1 MEKYIL
7 GKKSVIEAFKS
18 NRLKALYT
26 KVVFPEVS
34 DIKKKNIPVYFGN
47 NKIFG
52 TFNNVNHQNV
62 IGVVDS
68 KEKLFIEDIQEFL
81 EITNNV
87 SSKLTNKK
95 IVLVLD
101 EIQDAGNFGSIM
113 RTSFGLGVKNL
124 IFKKDN
130 QVQINETVMKTS
142 MGSYEQLNLL
152 RVTNLSNT
160 IEKLK
165 DNGYWIVSSA
175 LNDDSIDISKQK
187 LNFDKVAIIFGNEN
201 NGVSPNLLKKSDA
214 IIKIPMEDNSVQ
226 SFNVSVSVGIILFY
240 LLF

>member
-1 MEKYIL
+1 MEKYVL
-7 GKKSVIEAFKS
+7 GKKSVIDAFKS

-34 DIKKKNIPVYFGN
+34 DIKKNNIPVYFGN
-47 NKIFG
+47 NKIFHI
-52 TFNNVNHQNV
+52 FNNVNHQNV
-62 IGVVDS
+62 IGVVES
-68 KEKLFIEDIQEFL
+68 KERLFSEDLQEFL
-81 EITNNV
+81 DV
-87 SSKLTNKK
+87 SNSSLSNLSKKK
-95 IVLVLD
+95 IILILD

-113 RTSFGLGVKNL
+113 RTCYGLGIKNL

-165 DNGYWIVSSA
+165 EDGYWIVASS
-175 LNDDSIDISKQK
+175 LNNNPIDISKEK
-187 LNFDKVAIIFGNEN
+187 LTFDKIAIIFGNEN

-214 IIKIPMEDNSVQ
+214 IIKIPMEENSVQ

>member
-81 EITNNV
+81 EIANNV

>member
-47 NKIFG
+47 NKIFS

-68 KEKLFIEDIQEFL
+68 KEKLFIEDIKEFL
-81 EITNNV
+81 EIANNV

>member
-1 MEKYIL
+1 MEKYII
-7 GKKSVIEAFKS
+7 GKKSVIEAFKA

-47 NKIFG
+47 NKIFN

-62 IGVVDS
+62 IGIVES
-68 KEKLFIEDIQEFL
+68 KDKLFTEDINEFL
-81 EITNNV
+81 NITNNT
-87 SSKLTNKK
+87 SSSLSNKK
-95 IVLVLD
+95 IILILD

-113 RTSFGLGVKNL
+113 RTSFGLGVNN
-124 IFKKDN
+124 IVFKKNN
-130 QVQINETVMKTS
+130 QVQINETVVKTS

-160 IEKLK
+160 IERLK
-165 DNGYWIVSSA
+165 DEDYWIVSSA
-175 LNDDSIDISKQK
+175 LSNNSIDISKQK
-187 LNFDKVAIIFGNEN
+187 LNFDKIAIIFGNEN
-201 NGVSPNLLKKSDA
+201 NGVSQNLLKKSDA
-214 IIKIPMEDNSVQ
+214 IVKIPMEENSVQ
-226 SFNVSVSVGIILFY
+226 SFNVAVSVGIILFY